1 MRNLFCRRPAKAV
14 GYRSNQWKGARAMQ
28 SKNRALQTQRSQLAA
43 RCCSALRLSGWLLAL
58 VAVGLVDSL
67 LPLAIAVAIFFA
79 GYFAAAQS

>member
-1 MRNLFCRRPAKAV
+1 VHGSAD
-14 GYRSNQWKGARAMQ
+14 ARA
-28 SKNRALQTQRSQLAA
+28 RAGDHHRLVVPAGRRRRLHRLGGRDRSAA
-43 RCCSALRLSGWLLAL
+43 LAL

>member
-1 MRNLFCRRPAKAV
+1 VRNPCTGLPTF
-14 GYRSNQWKGARAMQ
+14 G
-28 SKNRALQTQRSQLAA
+28 
-43 RCCSALRLSGWLLAL
+43 LAL